1 MFRVR
6 FPRTAPTG
14 MLFSRTTPKLS
25 HPTRSISFLAK
36 PPTPPRTL
44 RLARG
49 FKVTYLKTSNLGTT
63 KFIIQALTGIYCGM
77 VVVTLAL
84 FYILYKDANDRQFIP
99 FRDTSFDDKVNS
111 VLAIN
116 KDEVCESPRHAVKH
130 YRRLLIDLAKQEYP
144 DLKEEEFGNRYNV
157 PLLSTDF
164 LIQNKTPKFIN
175 FYVDMI
181 LRYCKCLLSKGEADI
196 SIKLLS
202 QVVNDDFLF
211 NKVGDAEKLSAS
223 SRILAKITNDPERAI
238 PILTRTIDML
248 TTNNRSLRV
257 DDNYVLEERSKVSDE
272 LVNCL
277 NDLASNLAKLSKS
290 PKTSK
295 KQKNELLNKSL
306 QIYMSE
312 LGSLQEMRTSIELGK
327 TNQATYPLFNC
338 DRANLVTMIN
348 TIKAHISEVMWAK
361 GYKENAIDWS
371 EQILNDLYL
380 DRFSDARVGTILLHV
395 LSNLELMYTNVK
407 QPEDV
412 ERVKQLKH
420 DVRIYDVRNK
430 FDNLSWYD
438 KTLKR
443 MSKVIYAK
451 TPLGLVERSLKGRF
465 DPNQKIQE
473 LEEFE
478 DEDDEGFFGA
488 KQKS

>member
-1 MFRVR
+1 
-6 FPRTAPTG
+6 
-14 MLFSRTTPKLS
+14 
-25 HPTRSISFLAK
+25 
-36 PPTPPRTL
+36 
-44 RLARG
+44 
-49 FKVTYLKTSNLGTT
+49 
-63 KFIIQALTGIYCGM
+63 
-77 VVVTLAL
+77 
-84 FYILYKDANDRQFIP
+84 
-99 FRDTSFDDKVNS
+99 
-111 VLAIN
+111 
-116 KDEVCESPRHAVKH
+116 
-130 YRRLLIDLAKQEYP
+130 
-144 DLKEEEFGNRYNV
+144 
-157 PLLSTDF
+157 
-164 LIQNKTPKFIN
+164 
-175 FYVDMI
+175 
-181 LRYCKCLLSKGEADI
+181 LLSKGEADI

-277 NDLASNLAKLSKS
+277 NDLASSLAKLSKS

-295 KQKNELLNKSL
+295 KQKGELLNKSL

-478 DEDDEGFFGA
+478 DEDDEGFFGT
-488 KQKS
+488 KQKVVRE